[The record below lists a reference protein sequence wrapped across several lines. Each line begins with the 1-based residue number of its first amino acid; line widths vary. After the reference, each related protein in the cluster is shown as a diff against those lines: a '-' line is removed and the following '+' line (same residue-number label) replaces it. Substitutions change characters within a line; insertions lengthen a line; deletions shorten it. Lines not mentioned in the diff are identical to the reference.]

1 MSFPYLIHLFYQ
13 THIFQ
18 VLFLDFDHFRHKR
31 HTAVYWC
38 FLLFCKLAFHDVT
51 FPNLRCV
58 ILLMFHICLYPSV
71 FSVFFNIFVTV
82 TKYKVLSVFSV
93 FLNIFVTVTKY
104 KVFSQCF
111 FNKSNQNLFC
121 SFYTFFKLLTFR
133 LTALIQWPEYFLL
146 RGIVIPHLSIKGET

>member
-1 MSFPYLIHLFYQ
+1 MSFPYFIHLFYQ

-31 HTAVYWC
+31 HAAVYWC
-38 FLLFCKLAFHDVT
+38 FLLFCKLALHDVT

-58 ILLMFHICLYPSV
+58 ILLMFHICLYP
-71 FSVFFNIFVTV
+71 
-82 TKYKVLSVFSV
+82 SVFSV